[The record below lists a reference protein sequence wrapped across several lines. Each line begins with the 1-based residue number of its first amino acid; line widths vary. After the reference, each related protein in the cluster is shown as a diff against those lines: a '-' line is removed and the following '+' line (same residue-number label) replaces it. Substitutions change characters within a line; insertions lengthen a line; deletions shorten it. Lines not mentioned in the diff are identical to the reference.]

1 MLPRY
6 RPCARLAGLFK
17 WHQNQHHLH
26 SKPVFSLQSSRAFCT
41 PLASQTFLKTPELP
55 APVITKTAE
64 ETPEKAAKSK
74 RPRGKGGRKNFKRT
88 ETNSAFVDADP
99 DTFGTLADGSEPL
112 RTGAELLPEDDD
124 DDPSVLV
131 HLDRSPVRVYEKQ
144 IKTLVDERKIKEAL
158 NLFFEIQKAYGVR
171 PTHSMFTM
179 LIGGCGR
186 VGYTKMAFKLFKSMR
201 DRAMDPTPAVL
212 TGLFNACAEAPFR
225 ELGLEKAQLLYD
237 RIQLK
242 GWLPSNITY
251 HAMIKAFGRCGDIE
265 MAFKIMDEMAA
276 QKHAITT
283 ETFAFL
289 LMACISDK
297 QAGFT
302 LGLKVMRQML
312 WKKIRPSIYCYNL
325 FLRTVRECG
334 VGPPEL
340 FQELLDSAKPKPN
353 LSDSHGAGGKK
364 EPKAKT
370 LLIKARVLEDG
381 ISSTVADEPIV
392 AEEAASEAIK
402 EPLFTD
408 EERLSSASSS
418 LAVLPNLLSPSFK
431 YKGDIVGLTEVTE
444 AHQRLMVCGGVPGI
458 MDHLRDMCVRPDAKT
473 ITLLLDCLPADC
485 DSEVELI
492 AEADK
497 MGVKLDV
504 DFFNM
509 LIKRRA
515 LRGDREQARDVLEL
529 IRSRGLHPDVI
540 TFGVTAL
547 SIFSKKEGREFLD
560 SMKAAG
566 LRVNEETWGTL
577 VNNACYRFNFWFLLD
592 LMRFGEQEGIAV
604 STTALRSI
612 GKADAKMRQMLL
624 KKEKGTT
631 SRFVTEASESGYAE
645 FRKVYDAWLKN
656 TKMDLPRHPW
666 EQYEPENMRKSIA
679 ELKEEAQQKTEKT

>member
-1 MLPRY
+1 
-6 RPCARLAGLFK
+6 
-17 WHQNQHHLH
+17 
-26 SKPVFSLQSSRAFCT
+26 
-41 PLASQTFLKTPELP
+41 
-55 APVITKTAE
+55 
-64 ETPEKAAKSK
+64 
-74 RPRGKGGRKNFKRT
+74 
-88 ETNSAFVDADP
+88 
-99 DTFGTLADGSEPL
+99 
-112 RTGAELLPEDDD
+112 
-124 DDPSVLV
+124 
-131 HLDRSPVRVYEKQ
+131 
-144 IKTLVDERKIKEAL
+144 
-158 NLFFEIQKAYGVR
+158 
-171 PTHSMFTM
+171 MFTM

-392 AEEAASEAIK
+392 AEG
-402 EPLFTD
+402 
-408 EERLSSASSS
+408 ERSQSKTVSS
-418 LAVLPNLLSPSFK
+418 LHTTSRFHT
-431 YKGDIVGLTEVTE
+431 G
-444 AHQRLMVCGGVPGI
+444 RLMVCGGVLGI

-547 SIFSKKEGREFLD
+547 SVFSKKEGREFLD

>member
-17 WHQNQHHLH
+17 LHQNQHHLH
-26 SKPVFSLQSSRAFCT
+26 GKPVFAFQSSRAFCT

-55 APVITKTAE
+55 ASGITKAAE

-74 RPRGKGGRKNFKRT
+74 RPRGKGGRKNYKRT

-131 HLDRSPVRVYEKQ
+131 HLDRSPVRDYEKQ

-340 FQELLDSAKPKPN
+340 FQELLDSAKPKPK
-353 LSDSHGAGGKK
+353 LSDRRGAGGKK
-364 EPKAKT
+364 EPKAET
-370 LLIKARVLEDG
+370 LLIKARVLEDDV
-381 ISSTVADEPIV
+381 SSTVADEPIV

-408 EERLSSASSS
+408 EERPSSASSS

-485 DSEVELI
+485 DSEAELI

-497 MGVKLDV
+497 MGC
-504 DFFNM
+504 
-509 LIKRRA
+509 
-515 LRGDREQARDVLEL
+515 QAR
-529 IRSRGLHPDVI
+529 RR
-540 TFGVTAL
+540 
-547 SIFSKKEGREFLD
+547 
-560 SMKAAG
+560 
-566 LRVNEETWGTL
+566 
-577 VNNACYRFNFWFLLD
+577 LL
-592 LMRFGEQEGIAV
+592 QHAHQ
-604 STTALRSI
+604 A
-612 GKADAKMRQMLL
+612 
-624 KKEKGTT
+624 
-631 SRFVTEASESGYAE
+631 
-645 FRKVYDAWLKN
+645 
-656 TKMDLPRHPW
+656 
-666 EQYEPENMRKSIA
+666 
-679 ELKEEAQQKTEKT
+679 

>member
-6 RPCARLAGLFK
+6 RPCARLAGLLFK
-17 WHQNQHHLH
+17 HQQHQHHLH
-26 SKPVFSLQSSRAFCT
+26 GKSVFAIHSSRAFSA
-41 PLASQTFLKTPELP
+41 PLTSEASLQTPELP
-55 APVITKTAE
+55 ASLVTDEVAE
-64 ETPEKAAKSK
+64 EAPGKAHRSK
-74 RPRGKGGRKNFKRT
+74 RPKRKGPKKDAKRT
-88 ETNSAFVDADP
+88 ETNAAFIDVDA

-131 HLDRSPVRVYEKQ
+131 HLERSPIRDYEKQ
-144 IKTLVDERKIKEAL
+144 IKTLVGERKIKEAL

-171 PTHSMFTM
+171 PTHSMYTM

-186 VGYTKMAFKLFKSMR
+186 VGYTKMAFKLFKNMR

-212 TGLFNACAEAPFR
+212 TGLFNSCAEAPFR

-289 LMACISDK
+289 LMACVSDK

-312 WKKIRPSIYCYNL
+312 WRKIRPSVYCYNL

-340 FQELLDSAKPKPN
+340 FQELLDSAKPKPK
-353 LSDSHGAGGKK
+353 LAHGRTDGAKK
-364 EPKAKT
+364 DPKAEM
-370 LLIKARVLEDG
+370 LRIEAREVGDDG
-381 ISSTVADEPIV
+381 SPTVADERVV
-392 AEEAASEAIK
+392 AEEVAFVEEPPLKHEA
-402 EPLFTD
+402 PT
-408 EERLSSASSS
+408 SATSSS
-418 LAVLPNLLSPSFK
+418 LAVLPNLLSPTFK
-431 YKGDIVGLTEVTE
+431 HKGDIVGLTEVTE

-485 DSEVELI
+485 TSEAELV

-497 MGVKLDV
+497 MGVALDV

-515 LRGDREQARDVLEL
+515 LRGDKEQARSVLDL
-529 IRSRGLHPDVI
+529 ISSRGLHPDVI
-540 TFGVTAL
+540 TFGVMAL
-547 SIFSKKEGREFLD
+547 SVHSKKEGREFLS
-560 SMKAAG
+560 SMREAG

-577 VNNACYRFNFWFLLD
+577 VNNACFRFNFWFLLD
-592 LMRFGEQEGIAV
+592 LMRFAQREGIAV
-604 STTALRSI
+604 STTALSSI
-612 GKADAKMRQMLL
+612 GKANNKMRQMLL
-624 KKEKGTT
+624 KKEKGIT
-631 SRFVTEASESGYAE
+631 SRFVTEGSESGYAE
-645 FRKVYDAWLKN
+645 FSRVYDDWLK
-656 TKMDLPRHPW
+656 TVKMDLPKHPW
-666 EQYEPENMRKSIA
+666 EQYEPENMRKSVA
-679 ELKEEAQQKTEKT
+679 ELKKAAQEKTEKT